1 MSDDKPERSGRSLL
15 RRMLQRATE
24 EVPVVNVDQ
33 PPKPASATL
42 SPSETPRPSASPVRP
57 TMTPPSQPSVPLMP
71 QVKPPEQPEIPLPSI
86 SAGQM
91 ATVEQLLRAEE
102 SLEAIRTK
110 MGSLAQEFA
119 DGKLNRAQFAAMYAR
134 YNEMRRIIE
143 QMLTIN
149 PTSNAWE
156 RVANSGH
163 TIFLKKHFAAQVLAF
178 AIVLY
183 TATPGAGSSG
193 QTVLKEFGEP
203 PVPLDL
209 ARQMVA
215 AVQLLSK
222 GNEALT
228 MVVKQI
234 EGGHWLVAAPGKYAV
249 TFVLYSLEPASR
261 QAHGVQ
267 DLHVN
272 FERANRMMLER
283 GWHAENQIVYP
294 HRSLFK
300 KEPEF

>member
-1 MSDDKPERSGRSLL
+1 
-15 RRMLQRATE
+15 
-24 EVPVVNVDQ
+24 
-33 PPKPASATL
+33 
-42 SPSETPRPSASPVRP
+42 
-57 TMTPPSQPSVPLMP
+57 MP

-86 SAGQM
+86 STGQM

-178 AIVLY
+178 AILLY
-183 TATPGAGSSG
+183 ATGPNADPNNP
-193 QTVLKEFGEP
+193 TVLKAFGEP
-203 PVPLDL
+203 TIPLDL

-222 GNEALT
+222 GNEPLT
-228 MVVKQI
+228 TVVKQI
-234 EGGHWLVAAPGKYAV
+234 EGGHWLVVAPGKYAV
-249 TFVLYSLEPASR
+249 TFVLYSLEPATR
-261 QAHGVQ
+261 QVHSIQ
-267 DLHVN
+267 DLHAN
-272 FERANRMMLER
+272 FERANRMMLDR
-283 GWHAENQIVYP
+283 GLHLEKQIVYP